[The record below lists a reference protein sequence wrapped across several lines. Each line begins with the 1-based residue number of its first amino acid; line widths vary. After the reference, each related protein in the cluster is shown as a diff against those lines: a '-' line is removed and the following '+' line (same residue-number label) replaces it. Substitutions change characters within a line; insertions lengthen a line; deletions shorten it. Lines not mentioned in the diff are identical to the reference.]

1 MIDAKRL
8 AELMEPEKLR
18 NFAAFFDD
26 WRRTWLVPS
35 RASKQ
40 DTVPTVCLTALEDAA
55 AVLREMAGQAG
66 TDKVIEVDLADPEE
80 CIFCDYEQGFC
91 HADGDSANGPRSCV
105 HGSTGGGKNAHAP
118 EWCPARG
125 RVIVKASSLAENGH
139 APKVAEQRGISD
151 LVEIGRRH
159 FVKGCTGADPALMA
173 IHDAAPDEKTAN
185 KAYTELMSVLA
196 AEVRFDAEDKETRRR
211 AEIDAGKE

>member
-18 NFAAFFDD
+18 GLADYFAESSRISDGAYTY
-26 WRRTWLVPS
+26 RRE
-35 RASKQ
+35 RFA
-40 DTVPTVCLTALEDAA
+40 DAA
-55 AVLREMAGQAG
+55 AVLRKVAEEVRYGDELPTPDEANRALRDTFGKAWGAAHGHSAG
-66 TDKVIEVDLADPEE
+66 
-80 CIFCDYEQGFC
+80 
-91 HADGDSANGPRSCV
+91 
-105 HGSTGGGKNAHAP
+105 
-118 EWCPARG
+118 
-125 RVIVKASSLAENGH
+125 NGH